1 MGVQSFHS
9 CCRQSPHAEYL
20 LYLLKPFCR
29 ARTRQAV
36 RAAGGKIPLS
46 FDYVIAAEHAEYAAA
61 TAAAAPAAEESTGT
75 PVASQ
80 EGSVGSG
87 TTVFTSLEK

>member
-1 MGVQSFHS
+1 
-9 CCRQSPHAEYL
+9 
-20 LYLLKPFCR
+20 
-29 ARTRQAV
+29 V

-46 FDYVIAAEHAEYAAA
+46 FDYVISAEHAEYAAA
-61 TAAAAPAAEESTGT
+61 NAAAAAEE
-75 PVASQ
+75 VASSAQGTQ